1 MQPGGAPVLSVERL
15 ALVFEAL
22 KAREDA
28 ERGASA
34 PLIFNVD
41 LKNKRKSHDLKDLYK
56 RPLTHPHPSPPDP
69 PWTHTRSRTTSAC
82 WLLSFFFMLFYF
94 FFFFRCVVSFHL
106 TRPSLVY
113 LVSSRSLGL
122 PPKGPRDGVRRRRA
136 TGGASEIP
144 LRSPDHAHAHRTRF
158 VYTRCVYRT

>member
-1 MQPGGAPVLSVERL
+1 M
-15 ALVFEAL
+15 
-22 KAREDA
+22 REDV

-56 RPLTHPHPSPPDP
+56 RPLPHPHPSPQ
-69 PWTHTRSRTTSAC
+69 THPGLAHAHGRHQPAG
-82 WLLSFFFMLFYF
+82 FFLFFYVILF
-94 FFFFRCVVSFHL
+94 LFFFRCVVSFHL
-106 TRPSLVY
+106 TRPSFIY

-122 PPKGPRDGVRRRRA
+122 PPKGTGGGVRRRRA

-144 LRSPDHAHAHRTRF
+144 LPSPDHAHALRTRL